1 MDKDILSTLINH
13 LDSSGF
19 DDLIFYLLKQEDD
32 FYLSK
37 RLSHIDDRI
46 IENPPERFFQT
57 AEAFFI
63 NYHPYSLYKNFNLQ
77 NLYLDDLKKLILIQL
92 RRFKLT
98 LSKFSYIEGILFIG
112 LFSF

>member
-46 IENPPERFFQT
+46 IENPP
-57 AEAFFI
+57 
-63 NYHPYSLYKNFNLQ
+63 
-77 NLYLDDLKKLILIQL
+77 
-92 RRFKLT
+92 
-98 LSKFSYIEGILFIG
+98 
-112 LFSF
+112 

>member
-1 MDKDILSTLINH
+1 MDKDTLSTLIKH
-13 LDSSGF
+13 LDSSSF
-19 DDLIFYLLKQEDD
+19 DDLIFYLLKQEDN

-63 NYHPYSLYKNFNLQ
+63 NYHPYSLYKNFKISKIWN
-77 NLYLDDLKKLILIQL
+77 DLKIISSTMFFRLINESA
-92 RRFKLT
+92 RK
-98 LSKFSYIEGILFIG
+98 
-112 LFSF
+112 

>member
-37 RLSHIDDRI
+37 RLRVSCI
-46 IENPPERFFQT
+46 IKCP
-57 AEAFFI
+57 
-63 NYHPYSLYKNFNLQ
+63 K
-77 NLYLDDLKKLILIQL
+77 
-92 RRFKLT
+92 
-98 LSKFSYIEGILFIG
+98 
-112 LFSF
+112 

>member
-37 RLSHIDDRI
+37 RLSHIDDSKRSSSRS
-46 IENPPERFFQT
+46 NGS
-57 AEAFFI
+57 
-63 NYHPYSLYKNFNLQ
+63 YSAAP
-77 NLYLDDLKKLILIQL
+77 
-92 RRFKLT
+92 
-98 LSKFSYIEGILFIG
+98 
-112 LFSF
+112 LFSK